1 MEKAEL
7 AAEKEV
13 SLQVCLSLIWFDF
26 IYLSIYRFIDKK
38 LEMWH
43 NAMIHLLF
51 KSLLYFYVE

>member
-26 IYLSIYRFIDKK
+26 IYLSIYRFIDKN

-43 NAMIHLLF
+43 NAMIYLLF
-51 KSLLYFYVE
+51 KAYSIFM